1 MRLINHFH
9 KIYLGYYPYLF
20 KHLRLERDNMAHIKL
35 QLLNIFRLKINKPF
49 VEYEG
54 KTVGDIIKLFVA
66 EYKNKL
72 DEGLLSKNRKK
83 LHPQIVVLLNGRNVA
98 QKGKL
103 KTKLNDGEELY
114 VSVPITGG

>member
-35 QLLNIFRLKINKPF
+35 HLLNIFRLKINKPF

-54 KTVGDIIKLFVA
+54 KTVGDIIKQFTA

-72 DEGLLSKNRKK
+72 DEGLLSKNKK
-83 LHPQIVVLLNGRNVA
+83 NLHPQIVVLLNGRNVA
-98 QKGKL
+98 NKL

>member
-1 MRLINHFH
+1 
-9 KIYLGYYPYLF
+9 
-20 KHLRLERDNMAHIKL
+20 MALIKL
-35 QLLNIFRLKINKPF
+35 HLLNIFRLKINKPF

-54 KTVGDIIKLFVA
+54 KTVGDIIKQFIA

-72 DEGLLSKNRKK
+72 DEGLLSKNKKK

-98 QKGKL
+98 PNKL
-103 KTKLNDGEELY
+103 KTKLNDGEDLY